1 MQEEVESRTVNLAIS
16 TPKLTARTIV
26 SAVRGYLNHRRNVSL
41 KKGRT
46 ADQEPSGKQTVK
58 ELLGQG
64 QGVTNLDIAQTDLKG
79 FERVA
84 RKYGID
90 YAIRKDASVDPP
102 KYLVFFKAKDAD
114 AMEAAFK
121 EYSQKALRKEER
133 PSVLDQLRKFKEL
146 VAALPGKVINR
157 EKKRELDR

>member
-16 TPKLTARTIV
+16 TSKLTARTIV
-26 SAVRGYLNHRRNVSL
+26 SAVRGYLNYRRNVTF
-41 KKGRT
+41 KKEQT
-46 ADQEPSGKQTVK
+46 ADKEPSGKQTVK
-58 ELLGQG
+58 ELIGQG
-64 QGVTNLDIAQTDLKG
+64 QGVTNLDIAKTDLRG

-121 EYSQKALRKEER
+121 EFSQKALRKEER

>member
-1 MQEEVESRTVNLAIS
+1 VIRWFIPVIS
-16 TPKLTARTIV
+16 FFIGASFGMMT
-26 SAVRGYLNHRRNVSL
+26 
-41 KKGRT
+41 T
-46 ADQEPSGKQTVK
+46 ADKEPSGKQTVK

-146 VAALPGKVINR
+146 VASLPGKVINR

>member
-1 MQEEVESRTVNLAIS
+1 MQEEVENKTVHLAIQ
-16 TPKLTARTIV
+16 TGKVTVKTLL
-26 SAVRGYLNHRRNVSL
+26 RGLHAWYRHHQR
-41 KKGRT
+41 KKDVAKMSG
-46 ADQEPSGKQTVK
+46 ESVKGKQSVK
-58 ELLGQG
+58 ELIGQG
-64 QGVTNLDIAQTDLKG
+64 QGVTNIDIAKTDLKG
-79 FERVA
+79 FEKVA

-90 YAIRKDASVDPP
+90 YAIRKDSSVDPP

-114 AMEAAFK
+114 AMTAAFN

>member
-1 MQEEVESRTVNLAIS
+1 MVC
-16 TPKLTARTIV
+16 
-26 SAVRGYLNHRRNVSL
+26 AVRGSQNHRRQVEIR
-41 KKGRT
+41 KEQT
-46 ADQEPSGKQTVK
+46 ADKEPSGKQTVK

-64 QGVTNLDIAQTDLKG
+64 QGVTNLDIAKTDLRG

-121 EYSQKALRKEER
+121 EFSQKALRKEER